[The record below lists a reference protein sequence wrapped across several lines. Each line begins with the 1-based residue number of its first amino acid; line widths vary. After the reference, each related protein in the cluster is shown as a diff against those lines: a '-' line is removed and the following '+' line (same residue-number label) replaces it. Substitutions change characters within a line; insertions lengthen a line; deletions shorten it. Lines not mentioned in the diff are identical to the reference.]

1 MNYATKTKK
10 EVAEE
15 LKIGE
20 EGLTK
25 DQVEDHRRRYGSNVF
40 EEEKSQSL
48 FSKILGQF
56 KDVMNVI
63 LLFAGFLSLFIS
75 LTDPSHGYTEPII
88 IFIIIII
95 NMAVTI
101 SQEGKAEDAIA
112 SLKDMSSPKARVI
125 RDGIEQKIEADQIVQ
140 GDLVLLQ
147 TGESVPADIRLTHAS
162 NLQTEES
169 ALTGESLPVD
179 KNPEAEVDEDT
190 PLAETGHTAFSG
202 TAVTNGNGRGI
213 AVGIG
218 MDSEMGSIA
227 GMLQGNYNE
236 KTPLQERIDHLA
248 KILGVLAFISG
259 AIIFVVNYLGSDISL
274 LDNLMLAITLAIA
287 AVPETLPVIVTV
299 SLAYG
304 VRNMAERNA
313 IIRNIPAVETLG
325 SASVIASD
333 KTGTLT
339 QNKMRIRKVWTPDN
353 DIKDFDEPFN
363 DDEEKLL
370 KMMALASNVKPTI
383 KDDGDLTVEGDPT
396 EAAIIYL
403 LQEKGWSKA
412 EIDQEF
418 PRVYE
423 FPFNSE
429 RKRMTTV
436 HKYKGQY
443 LVISKGAIERLS
455 QTAPEQTKE
464 NAEKAKEVHNNFANQ
479 SFRVLAASY
488 KVLPEFTVNEE
499 LDRDEI
505 EQGMQTIGLAGM
517 IDPPREESIESVQ
530 DAKNSGIRTIMITG
544 DNAQTATAI
553 AKQIGIAD
561 SDDETINGVELQKM
575 SDQEFSDR
583 IEDFSVYAR
592 VSPEDKIRIVNAWQA
607 RDEVVAMTGDG
618 VNDAPALQ
626 SADVGTAMGQNGTE
640 VAKNASDMVLT
651 DDNFSTIVH
660 AVEEGRRVYDN
671 IKKTVYFLLGANVAE
686 IFVMLFTAILG
697 FGTPLQ
703 PIHLLYINVIADGI
717 PGFGLSFEK
726 AEDNIMNRKPVPKDL
741 SIFAGGGYRRIGVAA
756 VTFIITTLIAFF
768 LGTSAEIGGM
778 TPSLELGQTMA
789 FLTLGWSSILQI
801 LVLRRDES
809 VFKTGIFGNT
819 YILWTTVFAL
829 ILTGLLVAVPF
840 LAELFQL
847 VPISGTHWI
856 IAAILSI
863 LIIVVVEIDKYLIR
877 RKRKK

>member
-15 LKIGE
+15 LKVGE
-20 EGLTK
+20 ECLTK

-48 FSKILGQF
+48 FSKILDQF
-56 KDVMNVI
+56 KDVMNII

-88 IFIIIII
+88 IFIIITI

-190 PLAETGHTAFSG
+190 PLAEIGHTAFSG
-202 TAVTNGNGRGI
+202 TAITNGNGRGI

-259 AIIFVVNYLGSDISL
+259 TIIFVVNYLNSDISL

-383 KDDGDLTVEGDPT
+383 KDDGDLAVEGDPT

-809 VFKTGIFGNT
+809 IFKTGIFGNT

-829 ILTGLLVAVPF
+829 MLTGLLVAVPF

-856 IAAILSI
+856 IAAILSL